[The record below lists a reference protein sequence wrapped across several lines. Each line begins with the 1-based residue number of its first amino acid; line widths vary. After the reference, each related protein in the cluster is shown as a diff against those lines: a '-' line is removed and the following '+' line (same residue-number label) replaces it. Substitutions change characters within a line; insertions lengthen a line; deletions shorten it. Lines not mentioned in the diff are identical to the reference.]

1 MKKVKFRTNVDALK
15 LCVKCDSDE
24 LYDHLTTNDDYYF
37 DGGVVTVNTRYGF
50 SDDTPPNEIH
60 ARVLMDGLPYP
71 YAELQL
77 SNNKYSPFSFM
88 TLNNRVFYEPFTT
101 AIDNDIDGRV
111 SMLSMIDELL
121 PRLGLT
127 LHQTSSVDVCI
138 DCNISALARI
148 KRAIRDV
155 DNLAMYI
162 NGRHVEDDAPSIG
175 YYYAANRYKL
185 IGMPTLYVKNTG
197 GLALKVYDKGRE
209 LDDASPDK
217 NDYTRNWSG
226 IVGTPFHRLELTIK
240 SGRINRFCAENGL
253 TQDQFLRGLCYED
266 FRLALLD
273 SLLGDVIRFNRMEAY
288 NAHRTDNVSLLDVIF
303 NQG

>member
-15 LCVKCDSDE
+15 LCVKCDSGE
-24 LYDHLTTNDDYYF
+24 LYDHLTTNDNYYF
-37 DGGVVTVNTRYGF
+37 DGGVVTVNKRYGF
-50 SDDTPPNEIH
+50 TDDVPPNEIH
-60 ARVLMDGLPYP
+60 ARVLVDGLEYP
-71 YAELQL
+71 YGELQL
-77 SNNKYSPFSFM
+77 SNNKYSPFSFI

-101 AIDNDIDGRV
+101 AIDSDIDGRV
-111 SMLSMIDELL
+111 SMLSLIGELL

-127 LHQTSSVDVCI
+127 LYQTSSVDVCF

-148 KRAIRDV
+148 KRAIRDI

-162 NGRHVEDDAPSIG
+162 NNRHVEDDAPSIG
-175 YYYAANRYKL
+175 YYYAANRFKL

-217 NDYTRNWSG
+217 NNYTRSWSG
-226 IVGTPFHRLELTIK
+226 IEGTPFHRLELTIK
-240 SGRINRFCAENGL
+240 SVRISRFCTENGL
-253 TQDQFLRGLCYED
+253 TQDEFLRGLCYED

-288 NAHRTDNVSLLDVIF
+288 KAHRTDNVSLLDVIF